1 MKVVSAHSL
10 GRCFPREVAV
20 AHSTLRRHFRCRWK
34 QVRLF
39 RMSPAHR
46 VLFVLGALALRST
59 LGHLRTPLVL
69 SRKSTWSRNRCMNPT
84 RRTPNRTLV
93 STRRTGTCHCR
104 TWNSYRWGRTRRAGR
119 TRIRPVRYET
129 MNTKKSGDCRREIQV
144 GAVHFRDYVD
154 QTFDESHCLIRCT
167 TF

>member
-1 MKVVSAHSL
+1 MMSAHSL

-93 STRRTGTCHCR
+93 STRRAATCQGR
-104 TWNSYRWGRTRRAGR
+104 AWNSYRWGRTRRAGR
-119 TRIRPVRYET
+119 TRVRSVWHET

-144 GAVHFRDYVD
+144 GTVHFRHYVD

>member
-46 VLFVLGALALRST
+46 VLCVLGALALRST

-69 SRKSTWSRNRCMNPT
+69 SRKSTWSRNRCMNTT

-93 STRRTGTCHCR
+93 FTRRTATCQGRARYPCRWWR
-104 TWNSYRWGRTRRAGR
+104 TWRTGR

-144 GAVHFRDYVD
+144 GAVHFRHYVD